1 MALIQKISLFIKKKI
16 NILSLL
22 DTKIF
27 RIRKFNPIILI
38 SFLVIFS
45 LIFFITSNVINKK
58 NKENASNFK
67 EITRTN
73 EFSNMSSFL
82 ISKINSPYKEVKYL
96 IQNND
101 NIEKILK
108 KFEIK
113 ARDIKIISNNLK
125 KKKTY

>member
-16 NILSLL
+16 NIVSLL

-67 EITRTN
+67 EITQTN
-73 EFSNMSSFL
+73 DFL
-82 ISKINSPYKEVKYL
+82 NLTNFFKSKINSPYKEIDYT

-101 NIEKILK
+101 TVEKKNESVNRDELTNAR
-108 KFEIK
+108 KFFQ
-113 ARDIKIISNNLK
+113 NLHETVK
-125 KKKTY
+125 